1 MLFVIKYCAT
11 FMNSFIGDSKCTMQ
25 IVYSAIGLHSVLNFK
40 LERLL
45 VSCIESSVLCY
56 CGSLSY
62 S

>member
-1 MLFVIKYCAT
+1 
-11 FMNSFIGDSKCTMQ
+11 MNSFIGDSKCTVH
-25 IVYSAIGLHSVLNFK
+25 IVYTAIGLHSVLNFK

-45 VSCIESSVLCY
+45 VSCIESSVFCY